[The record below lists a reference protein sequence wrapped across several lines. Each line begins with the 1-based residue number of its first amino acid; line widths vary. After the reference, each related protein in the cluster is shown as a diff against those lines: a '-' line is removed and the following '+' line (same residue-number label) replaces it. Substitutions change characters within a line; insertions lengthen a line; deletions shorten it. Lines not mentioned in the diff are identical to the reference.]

1 MNTTPRGSRLNIAI
15 FGKRNAGKSSLINA
29 LTGQAIA
36 LVSDTPG
43 TTTDPVYKAMEL
55 LPLGPI
61 ELIDTAGID
70 DEGELGELRVKR
82 SMTVLNQSD
91 MVLLVADVS
100 EGLGIYEH
108 RLLET
113 VKEKHIPVVLVFN
126 KSDLI
131 DGDIKVCYD
140 IPYVVVS
147 SKTRE
152 GIDELKRAIVENAPA
167 DWCDRAIL
175 SDVVSPGDTVVLV
188 VPVDLEAPKG
198 RLILPQVQTIRDV
211 LDHGACAVVT
221 KEDELPEVLKNLKS
235 KPALVITDSQA
246 FHKVS
251 MDTPPDIPLTSFS
264 ILFARYK
271 GDLDS
276 MVDGTKVIDK
286 LRPGDRV
293 LIMETCTHHPIG
305 DDIGRVKIPKWLNG
319 YVGGEI
325 CYDYLA
331 GRDMPPEYDL
341 KRYRLI
347 IHCGA
352 CMINRR
358 EMLYRISRALDA
370 GVPIVNYG
378 VIIAYLNGIL
388 DRVIK
393 PFYRENNRAYEL

>member
-91 MVLLVADVS
+91 MVLLVVDVS

-108 RLLET
+108 RLLEI
-113 VKEKHIPVVLVFN
+113 VKERNVPVVLVFN
-126 KSDLI
+126 KSDLM
-131 DGDIKVCYD
+131 DGDIKVNSE

-147 SKTRE
+147 SRTKE

-175 SDVVSPGDTVVLV
+175 DDVVSPGDTVVLV

-221 KEDELPEVLKNLKS
+221 KEDELPDVLKNLKN

-319 YVGGEI
+319 HVGGELS
-325 CYDYLA
+325 YDYLA
-331 GRDMPPEYDL
+331 GRDMPPDYDL
-341 KRYRLI
+341 KKYSLI

-393 PFYRENNRAYEL
+393 PFYKENNRAYEL